1 MIEQLLNSDQL
12 KKLVEAINNNQEY
25 NYSENG
31 LSVNAKS
38 TDNGL
43 SIQVSYN
50 MPNRELDEFNNF
62 LSELDDDLF
71 TEVCEV
77 LGNEKVVLIDKYLKS
92 EDLEKIRTAIVLFK
106 STLRT
111 IARNKIKHLEKYV

>member
-1 MIEQLLNSDQL
+1 MIEQLLNDEQL
-12 KKLVEAINNNQEY
+12 RKLVEAISNNQEY
-25 NYSENG
+25 NYTENG
-31 LSVNAKS
+31 LSVFAKP

-43 SIQVSYN
+43 TVQVSYN

-62 LSELDDDLF
+62 LTELDDDLF

-77 LGNEKVVLIDKYLKS
+77 LGNEKVLLIDKYLKS
-92 EDLEKIRTAIVLFK
+92 EDLEKVRTAIVLFK

-111 IARNKIKHLEKYV
+111 IVKNKIKHLEKYV